1 MSKLKE
7 LQDRIVKIPDLCN
20 PDNLFSCKMS
30 GEKADTIFRYNGE
43 YILYADIKKEEVEDY
58 RAEGWTVEEI
68 RPVNDPITHHRACY
82 ENLHGSGPRDIM
94 MIHFGLDAK
103 EDV

>member
-7 LQDRIVKIPDLCN
+7 IQEKIVKIPELHN
-20 PDNLFSCKMS
+20 PNNLLSCKMS

-43 YILYADIKKEEVEDY
+43 YILHIDIKKEEVEDY

-68 RPVNDPITHHRACY
+68 TPVNMPQTIYRACY

-94 MIHFGLDAK
+94 MIYFGLDAK
-103 EDV
+103 